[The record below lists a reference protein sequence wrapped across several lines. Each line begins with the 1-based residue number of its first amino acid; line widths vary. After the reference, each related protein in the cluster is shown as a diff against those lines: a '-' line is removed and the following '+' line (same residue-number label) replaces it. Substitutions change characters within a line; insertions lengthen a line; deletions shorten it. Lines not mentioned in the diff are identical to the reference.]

1 MMWEV
6 GVRAEK
12 EHRKETLEQTLSWG
26 HPRQGAGNQR
36 DEQDC

>member
-6 GVRAEK
+6 GVCAEK
-12 EHRKETLEQTLSWG
+12 AHRKETLEQTSWG